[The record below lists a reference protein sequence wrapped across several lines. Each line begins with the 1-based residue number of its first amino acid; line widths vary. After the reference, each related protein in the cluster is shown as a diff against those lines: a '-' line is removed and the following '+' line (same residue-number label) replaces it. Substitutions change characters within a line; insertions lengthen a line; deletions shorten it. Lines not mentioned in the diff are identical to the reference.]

1 MYTEKAKRPYNDV
14 ISLKKVLTDIVKQE
28 RKNLSENDYLRV
40 QSGVNYIIG
49 MAETTINL
57 NKKYNDFDKIDF
69 NIFNQIFLPITKT
82 KINDKFISSFIDFN
96 EYESIVP
103 DEIVHVNML
112 IQSNMYAVL
121 LMFKYGWKFD
131 SYHDIYSIINYNIYI
146 GLDRL
151 RLTGDET
158 FCIHFFNY
166 KLLDEMQQVINTMSA
181 YFAED
186 LFNVIT
192 KLQTKDIENEVWW

>member
-1 MYTEKAKRPYNDV
+1 MMYSQKTERPYNDI
-14 ISLKKVLTDIVKQE
+14 ISLKKVLTDIAEQE
-28 RKNLSENDYLRV
+28 RKNLSENDYLLV
-40 QSGVNYIIG
+40 QSGVNYVMGI
-49 MAETTINL
+49 AEITINS
-57 NKKYNDFDKIDF
+57 NQEYNDFDKIDF
-69 NIFNQIFLPITKT
+69 NIFNQIFLPITKA
-82 KINDKFISSFIDFN
+82 KINNKFISSFIDFD
-96 EYESIVP
+96 EYEFIVP
-103 DEIVHVNML
+103 DEIVHINLL

-131 SYHDIYSIINYNIYI
+131 SYHDIYSVINYNIYI

-166 KLLDEMQQVINTMSA
+166 KLLDEMQQVINKMSIC
-181 YFAED
+181 FEED

-192 KLQTKDIENEVWW
+192 KLQTKNIDDE

>member
-1 MYTEKAKRPYNDV
+1 MYSQKTERPYNDI
-14 ISLKKVLTDIVKQE
+14 ISLKKVLTDIAEQE
-28 RKNLSENDYLRV
+28 RKNLSENDYLLV
-40 QSGVNYIIG
+40 QSGVNYVMGI
-49 MAETTINL
+49 AEITINS
-57 NKKYNDFDKIDF
+57 NQEYNDFDKIDF
-69 NIFNQIFLPITKT
+69 NIFNQIFLPITKA
-82 KINDKFISSFIDFN
+82 KINNKFISSFIDFD
-96 EYESIVP
+96 EYEFIVP
-103 DEIVHVNML
+103 DEIVHINLL

-131 SYHDIYSIINYNIYI
+131 SYHDIYSVINYNIYI

-166 KLLDEMQQVINTMSA
+166 KLLDEMQQVINKMSIC
-181 YFAED
+181 FEED

-192 KLQTKDIENEVWW
+192 KLQTKNIDDE

>member
-1 MYTEKAKRPYNDV
+1 MMYSQKTERPYNDI
-14 ISLKKVLTDIVKQE
+14 ISLKKVLTDIAKQE
-28 RKNLSENDYLRV
+28 RKNLSENDYLLV
-40 QSGVNYIIG
+40 QSGVDYVMGI
-49 MAETTINL
+49 AETTINS
-57 NKKYNDFDKIDF
+57 NQKYNDFDKIDF
-69 NIFNQIFLPITKT
+69 NIFNQIFLPITKA
-82 KINDKFISSFIDFN
+82 KINDKFISSFIDFD

-103 DEIVHVNML
+103 DEIVHINLL

-131 SYHDIYSIINYNIYI
+131 SYHDIYSVINYNIYI

-166 KLLDEMQQVINTMSA
+166 KLLDEMQQVINKMSIC
-181 YFAED
+181 FEED

-192 KLQTKDIENEVWW
+192 KLQTKNIDDE